1 MVAPSVGQLQT
12 QGTGNSF
19 HEIHQWNSL
28 NFTSWSSYCSPLV
41 SGVLGLRESWLIL
54 SISFFTRA
62 NGLVMMAMM
71 IIIYY
76 YRVCVIPTIVSF
88 FWNIP
93 KGVSWIYEQVFIGFL
108 RLELSR
114 SIQPHFFMI
123 CSQGPFLMT
132 MSSFHISAIRIFAT
146 WPSKKCLLAWVPGP
160 CFEDHLLHLSKK
172 MSCGCTIPFEGASKL
187 HCRGTVES
195 CYATVAYGIYLFLTC
210 SPDDRAITRH
220 SSSAFSV
227 TPTASE
233 AR

>member
-1 MVAPSVGQLQT
+1 MHGKPSIDELIAKCPTDLKQLGYAAVNGCSKPPSVGQLQS

-54 SISFFTRA
+54 SISFTRA

-76 YRVCVIPTIVSF
+76 YRVCVLPTIVSF

-146 WPSKKCLLAWVPGP
+146 WPSKKCLLAWSLVRVLKTI
-160 CFEDHLLHLSKK
+160 CFTCRKICLAVA
-172 MSCGCTIPFEGASKL
+172 PF
-187 HCRGTVES
+187 
-195 CYATVAYGIYLFLTC
+195 
-210 SPDDRAITRH
+210 P
-220 SSSAFSV
+220 
-227 TPTASE
+227 
-233 AR
+233 